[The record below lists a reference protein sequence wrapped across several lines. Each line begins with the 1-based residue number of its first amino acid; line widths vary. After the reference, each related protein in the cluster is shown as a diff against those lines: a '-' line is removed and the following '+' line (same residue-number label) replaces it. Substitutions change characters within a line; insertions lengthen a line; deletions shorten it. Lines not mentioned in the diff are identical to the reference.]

1 MRGLGSVLRQ
11 RGIRIGSGRRLRLR
25 RLGRLAL
32 NWILI
37 GCAASVVTRS
47 ARRGTLA
54 AQAAAD
60 AAQDAAEAASA
71 TAAAAKEALAAMALA
86 ETSAAKTAAA
96 AKLSVQSAQADLAD
110 AQSDEA
116 MTDVDEAGAHQRYQ
130 TAAGRAA
137 IRIEVEERDRR

>member
-1 MRGLGSVLRQ
+1 MAQDTPDEARSTAEALEQWRAAERSV
-11 RGIRIGSGRRLRLR
+11 
-25 RLGRLAL
+25 A
-32 NWILI
+32 
-37 GCAASVVTRS
+37 V

-54 AQAAAD
+54 AKAAAE
-60 AAQDAAEAASA
+60 AADEAAAAASA

-110 AQSDEA
+110 AMSEEA
-116 MTDVDEAGAHQRYQ
+116 ITDVEEAGAHQRYQ

-137 IRIEVEERDRR
+137 HRIQGEERDQR